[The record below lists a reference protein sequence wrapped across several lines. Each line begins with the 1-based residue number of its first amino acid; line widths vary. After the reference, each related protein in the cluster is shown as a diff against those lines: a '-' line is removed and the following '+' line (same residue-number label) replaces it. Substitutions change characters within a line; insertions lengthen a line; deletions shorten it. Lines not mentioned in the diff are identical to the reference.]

1 MAGRGRHH
9 RFTIFDMLEAKGE
22 FEKNPANADSRGE
35 DGSALYVGPVE
46 YPKMFYH
53 PTGAKREIAGA
64 RVEVNAAGQP
74 ITIPARFE
82 LIYEVAHNSEDETR
96 LRAAGWHDHPA
107 KAIAAGGGEAPP
119 QSAADRIREL
129 EAELARVKSAPQAKS
144 ATPTRAPAMPKAE
157 SLADR
162 LS

>member
-9 RFTIFDMLEAKGE
+9 RFTIYDMLEAKGV
-22 FEKNPANADSRGE
+22 FESNPANADARGE

-53 PTGAKREIAGA
+53 PTGAQREVSGA
-64 RVEVNAAGQP
+64 RIEVNAAGQP

-82 LIYEVAHNSEDETR
+82 LIYEVAHDGEAEAR

-107 KAIAAGGGEAPP
+107 KAVAAGGGAAPP
-119 QSAADRIREL
+119 QSSADRIREL
-129 EAELARVKSAPQAKS
+129 EAELARMKSAKVISHTATAK
-144 ATPTRAPAMPKAE
+144 PPAMPKAE
-157 SLADR
+157 SLAER